1 MIEPLVFGIGEI
13 VWDCLP
19 EGRKLG
25 GAPVNFAYYA
35 GLLGARSYP
44 ISAVGSDS
52 LGSETLAY
60 CRRVGLD
67 TRYVAVNGLPTSRVL
82 VTLDDSGIPKYDILQ
97 DVSWDRLEARPEAM
111 EALSRA
117 DAVCWGTL
125 AGRSEASWQAIA
137 AMVAATPASCMKVFD
152 INLRQHYYSRERIEL
167 SLTEATALKL
177 NEDELPVLVNLF
189 LLSQD
194 ASHALVE
201 IARRWDIQYVIY
213 TCGAAYSEIYS
224 KDGMLSHIETPKVPV
239 IDTVGAGDSFT
250 AAFVTSLLQEK
261 PVEDAHAD
269 AVALAARVCMN
280 PGAIIDDSGCLLC
293 LKDFN

>member
-35 GLLGARSYP
+35 GRLGARSYP

-67 TRYVAVNGLPTSRVL
+67 TRYIAVNGLPTSRVL

-97 DVSWDRLEARPEAM
+97 DVSWDRLDARPETM

-125 AGRSEASWQAIA
+125 AGRSEASWQAIT
-137 AMVAATPASCMKVFD
+137 AMVAATPASCMRVFD
-152 INLRQHYYSRERIEL
+152 INLRQHY
-167 SLTEATALKL
+167 
-177 NEDELPVLVNLF
+177 
-189 LLSQD
+189 
-194 ASHALVE
+194 
-201 IARRWDIQYVIY
+201 
-213 TCGAAYSEIYS
+213 
-224 KDGMLSHIETPKVPV
+224 
-239 IDTVGAGDSFT
+239 
-250 AAFVTSLLQEK
+250 
-261 PVEDAHAD
+261 
-269 AVALAARVCMN
+269 
-280 PGAIIDDSGCLLC
+280 
-293 LKDFN
+293 